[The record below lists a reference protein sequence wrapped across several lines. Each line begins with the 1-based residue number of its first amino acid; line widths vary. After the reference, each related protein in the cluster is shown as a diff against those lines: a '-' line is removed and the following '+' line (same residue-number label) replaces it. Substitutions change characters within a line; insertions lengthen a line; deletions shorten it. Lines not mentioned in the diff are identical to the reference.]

1 MLISEPVSDAKAW
14 DMLIDSLDLMLSLG
28 SVGVEASVIPEPQT
42 LSGSYLRHA
51 FSARVISP
59 PRN

>member
-14 DMLIDSLDLMLSLG
+14 NMLTDSLDLMLSLG
-28 SVGVEASVIPEPQT
+28 SVGVETSVIPEPQT
-42 LSGSYLRHA
+42 LNGSYLRHA

-59 PRN
+59 PRS

>member
-14 DMLIDSLDLMLSLG
+14 NMLTDSLDLMLSLG
-28 SVGVEASVIPEPQT
+28 SVGVEASVIPDPQT
-42 LSGSYLRHA
+42 LSGSYLKHS